1 MVYRRAKDTV
11 FGPGAMFI
19 FAGGLYLVAV
29 AVACALPKDKANS
42 RRDND
47 DDYQDLID
55 LDDSMESE
63 GTDSSY
69 GSMLVRK
76 FFNIYMQCT

>member
-1 MVYRRAKDTV
+1 
-11 FGPGAMFI
+11 MFI

-55 LDDSMESE
+55 LDDSMES
-63 GTDSSY
+63 TDSSY
-69 GSMLVRK
+69 GSM
-76 FFNIYMQCT
+76 